1 MANDLRAFEDKAYAA
16 GCRRVA
22 GVDEAGR
29 GPLAGPV
36 VAAAVILP
44 RGFAHPGIDDSKRLS
59 PARRE
64 ALYGRIYEAAE
75 AIGIGIVDARE
86 IDRVNILRAAPGAM
100 AMAVEN
106 LFPPPDR
113 LLVDGPFPLPLPIP
127 QEPIPGGDG
136 RSLSIAAAS
145 IIAKVTRDRLM
156 ALCDTHFPGWDFAR
170 HKGYPTAEHRA
181 AIRLPGCPPIHRR
194 SFRGVREALDRVEE
208 AVHGGPPPGAC

>member
-1 MANDLRAFEDKAYAA
+1 MPIDLRAFEEEAHAS
-16 GCRRVA
+16 GFRRVA

-44 RGFAHPGIDDSKRLS
+44 PGFVHPGIDDSKRLRPS
-59 PARRE
+59 RRE
-64 ALYGRIYEAAE
+64 SLYGRIYEAAE

-86 IDRVNILRAAPGAM
+86 IDRVNILQAALAAM

-106 LFPPPDR
+106 LDPPADR
-113 LLVDGPFPLPLPIP
+113 LLVDGPFPLPLSIP
-127 QEPIPGGDG
+127 QRPIPGGDG
-136 RSLSIAAAS
+136 LCLSIAAAS

-156 ALCDTHFPGWDFAR
+156 AVYDTQFPGWDFAR

-181 AIRLPGCPPIHRR
+181 AIRRQGCSPIHRR
-194 SFRGVREALDRVEE
+194 SFRGVREALAEREQDG
-208 AVHGGPPPGAC
+208 HGGCPPRAR

>member
-1 MANDLRAFEDKAYAA
+1 MTDDTPPPAFLPTDVVPIPFTTLMVNTGSKLIALDTGTGAA
-16 GCRRVA
+16 
-22 GVDEAGR
+22 
-29 GPLAGPV
+29 L
-36 VAAAVILP
+36 
-44 RGFAHPGIDDSKRLS
+44 
-59 PARRE
+59 
-64 ALYGRIYEAAE
+64 
-75 AIGIGIVDARE
+75 
-86 IDRVNILRAAPGAM
+86 GAM
-100 AMAVEN
+100 AMAVAN

-181 AIRLPGCPPIHRR
+181 AIRLHGCSPIHRR